1 LLNSVYHCLR
11 IETLSPEAM
20 IKMETTIPADLLDL
34 KTRLDHWRAN
44 RKYLRQPLPLD
55 LRQAA
60 ISISKQY
67 PGALVRRLLNLDPWR
82 LKRSATKKPASS
94 TAPKKQPATF
104 FQLPTDSLLSVP
116 VPAPSSP
123 ADCRLQIERP
133 DGARLTLTLPALDLV
148 SFNRIAADFLR
159 GDKQ

>member
-1 LLNSVYHCLR
+1 ML
-11 IETLSPEAM
+11 
-20 IKMETTIPADLLDL
+20 KMESSIPADLLDL

-44 RKYLRQPLPLD
+44 RKYLRQPMPAE

-60 ISISKQY
+60 IAICKLY

-82 LKRSATKKPASS
+82 LTRSAAKKQASS
-94 TAPKKQPATF
+94 TTRNKQPTTF
-104 FQLPTDSLLSVP
+104 FQLPTDAILSAP
-116 VPAPSSP
+116 MPAAPLS

-148 SFNRIAADFLR
+148 SFNRLAADFLR